1 MTYRPNIDGLRAVAV
16 LAVCVYHV
24 NSKWLAGGFIGV
36 DIFFVISGYLIT
48 SLIARDFRQ
57 GSFSYAEFYRRR
69 IARIVPASLCAAVIT
84 LALTTVLYNSMDA
97 ASVGATSA
105 AAISGLANIKLLF
118 QGNYFE
124 ASPDAQPFLHYW
136 SLSLEEQFYLLYPA
150 LYLFV
155 ACRAPRAKTLIL
167 GTLCGL
173 SFIACVVGTRLN
185 PSVAFYLL
193 PTRAWELLAGC
204 IVASL
209 QGEGRLSTSMRAAGF
224 TGAGLLCVALAATP
238 DGNAFPGWWP
248 AVSVI
253 GTALLLCHVD
263 CQSQINQFLGF
274 FPIVAIGRVS
284 YSLYL
289 WHWPIFSIVDYT
301 LPFATDWLRLMLK
314 VALAA
319 IATAGSFY
327 VVETPCRR
335 WLNAPGRLRTAFA
348 VYFCSLF
355 LGIGLGL
362 YVRAEMYINAT
373 QADFVVGGKKF
384 FNGGNSRK
392 VILVGDSHGSMYARS
407 IRNACV
413 REGCDL
419 TVLTIDGGDP
429 LPTFR
434 GRSDLWIAAASEI
447 RRQKPDVIVFA
458 CDWKKQLRGGAERLG
473 VALQQVTPFCKC
485 VIIVMQPPLLPE
497 NATRSAIRSG
507 SRPPF
512 FEDPQSKADR
522 LETNRLVSLAC
533 HRGCQVVDAAAILQ
547 SANGDILWLSHGG
560 GQLFQDRNHVSGLG
574 ADRVVAE
581 VMKAIVREDNERTAP
596 KDSPNE

>member
-16 LAVCVYHV
+16 MAVCVYHI
-24 NSKWLAGGFIGV
+24 NSKWLAGGFVGV

-48 SLIARDFRQ
+48 SIIARDCKH
-57 GSFSYAEFYRRR
+57 GSFSYAKFYQRR
-69 IARIVPASLCAAVIT
+69 IARIVPASVCTAVIT

-97 ASVGATSA
+97 ASAGAMSA
-105 AAISGLANIKLLF
+105 VAISGLANIKLLF

-155 ACRAPRAKTLIL
+155 SRRAPRAKTLIL

-173 SFIACVVGTRLN
+173 SFIACVVATRSN

-204 IVASL
+204 IVAAL
-209 QGEGRLSTSMRAAGF
+209 QEEGQLTTSMRAAGV
-224 TGAGLLCVALAATP
+224 TGVGLLCVALAITP
-238 DGNAFPGWWP
+238 DGDAFPGWWP

-263 CQSQINQFLGF
+263 CQSQINRFLGF

-289 WHWPIFSIVDYT
+289 WHWPMFSVVDYA
-301 LPFATDWLRLMLK
+301 LPFATEWLRLMLK
-314 VALAA
+314 AALTA

-327 VVETPCRR
+327 IVETPCRT

-348 VYFCSLF
+348 VYFCLLF

-373 QADFVVGGKKF
+373 QSDFVVGGKKF
-384 FNGGNSRK
+384 FSGGNSRK

-407 IRNACV
+407 MRNACLHAG
-413 REGCDL
+413 RDL

-429 LPTFR
+429 LPTLKDR
-434 GRSDLWIAAASEI
+434 GALWIAVASEI
-447 RRQKPDVIVFA
+447 RRQQPDVIVFA

-473 VALQQVTPFCKC
+473 VALQQVAPFCKC
-485 VIIVMQPPLLPE
+485 VIIVMQPPLLPQ

-547 SANGDILWLSHGG
+547 SANGDILWLDTIGR
-560 GQLFQDRNHVSGLG
+560 QLFQDRNHVSGLG

-581 VMKAIVREDNERTAP
+581 VMQAIVRDDNERTAP